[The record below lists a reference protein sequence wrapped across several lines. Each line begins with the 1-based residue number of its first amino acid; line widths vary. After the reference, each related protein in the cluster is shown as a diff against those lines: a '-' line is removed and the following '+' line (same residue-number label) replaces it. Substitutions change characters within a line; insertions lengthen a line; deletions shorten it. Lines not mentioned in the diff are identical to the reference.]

1 MFSCASLCQR
11 TDFHF
16 LLLPPKP
23 NTADYKGTGQIP
35 VLLTE
40 SRGGMRLRGT
50 ISLFL
55 WKSPV
60 AAETRESLIQPKC
73 ADFLGRIK
81 TARCTEL
88 FVMTIGAIAA
98 ALLPLRTILT
108 VQPKLAVGRYI
119 YNTYHPGRNTNV
131 MTSAN
136 THLGSSE
143 KSTTA

>member
-1 MFSCASLCQR
+1 MCITVPKNGFSFSAAPTQTKHSRLQRNRPNPCLTDGIARRNASER
-11 TDFHF
+11 NYFIF
-16 LLLPPKP
+16 
-23 NTADYKGTGQIP
+23 
-35 VLLTE
+35 
-40 SRGGMRLRGT
+40 
-50 ISLFL
+50 FL